1 MMNTAKFFIIGNFLG
16 LTCAFALL
24 ISAGILSSQDNAS
37 DDLLQM
43 YNWDNTIGT
52 VATNII
58 ICSSLL
64 LGVIVVTSIFA
75 VCMNMELPEKMFL
88 PYTYFQ
94 TTMIFACFIFGIISA
109 VSMVQLDKLAVTLND
124 SLRNDY
130 VPGEGV
136 VADAWDQAQLKLSC
150 CGAKGPEDYS
160 VIPLNG
166 TFVPSSCCKYLKQ
179 DENHQPINETLC
191 QFEADQIQHSQ
202 KANATFLNTEG
213 CYSKI
218 KTNIYHY
225 LSVLLGVS
233 MSTNSAQVIYIIML
247 HVWKRKCA
255 EQNYTSAPS

>member
-88 PYTYFQ
+88 P
-94 TTMIFACFIFGIISA
+94 
-109 VSMVQLDKLAVTLND
+109 LDKLAVTLND